1 MSHKVEV
8 RDGLA
13 IEWDVPI
20 EMDDGLFLR
29 ADVFRPPDDG
39 QYPVVMTHG
48 PYAKGLAWQDGYPT
62 VWEQFSRDHPE
73 AISGSSNLYQN
84 WETVDPE
91 KWVPDGYV
99 CIRVDSRGAGRS
111 PGRLDVWSPRESQD
125 FYRCIEWAGTQPWS
139 NGRVGLTGISYYAMN
154 QWQVAALQPPHLAAI
169 CVWEGAS
176 DWYREVTH
184 HGGIYTTFTRDWYET
199 QVRSVQHGL
208 GERGP
213 RSRVTGELVC
223 GPETLADDELARNIA
238 DFGADAL
245 AHAFDDD
252 HWRARTPDYDRIT
265 VPLLSAANWGGNGL
279 HSRGNF
285 EAWARAA
292 SDQKWLEA
300 HGLQHWTHFYT
311 PYGQTLQKRFFG
323 RFLKGEDTGWDT
335 QPPVLLQVRHVG
347 GEFVERAEREWP
359 LERATW
365 TRMYL
370 DPEGFTLTE
379 SPPRAA
385 GAVSYEGLGPGVT
398 FLAAPFEAE
407 TEITGPLAAKLFV
420 SSETEDVDL
429 FLVVRVFT
437 PDLEEVTFAGNIDPH
452 TPVAQGWLRASHRAL
467 DRELTLPYR
476 PYHGH
481 TERQPLQPGETV
493 ELDVEIWP
501 TCVVVP
507 AGYRLGL
514 SVRGTDYVFP
524 GEPVYLSNVKRPLT
538 GCGPYRH
545 DDPSDRPPE
554 VFGGRVTLHVDP
566 EHPAHL
572 LVPIVPPG

>member
-99 CIRVDSRGAGRS
+99 CVRVDSRGAGRS

-359 LERATW
+359 LERTTW